1 LTFPGDTIGLRSER
15 HEEQATMT
23 TFERALRGIKSDVRA
38 HLLSVFSVGVAF
50 VCLVA
55 TILVLVNVQRI
66 EERWASVGQLSVYL
80 KPHADAK
87 HIAELE
93 QALKTTD
100 GILRVRYVS
109 SDAARRDL
117 LRDDPDDVLAALP
130 EQAFPASL
138 ELETVEPFAADKRQR
153 LTAQLRGLPAVEA
166 VESYESYG
174 KKLGAALTG
183 GVAAA
188 GVLAFVVLLA
198 VVSVVSS
205 TMRLSLQRR
214 TMEVEV
220 LRLVGAT
227 NDYVRRPL
235 LIEGMAQ
242 GALGAV
248 FAIGLVGVLYAILR
262 SGLVEQFSL
271 LFGIG
276 PSFLSFPLCLA
287 LVLSG
292 AALGI
297 FAATLSLRK
306 MLLV

>member
-1 LTFPGDTIGLRSER
+1 
-15 HEEQATMT
+15 MT
-23 TFERALRGIKSDVRA
+23 TFERALRGIKSDVKA

-55 TILVLVNVQRI
+55 TILVLVNVERI

-80 KPHADAK
+80 KPNTDAK
-87 HIAELE
+87 RAAELE

-100 GILRVRYVS
+100 GIVRVRYVS

-117 LRDDPDDVLAALP
+117 LHDDPDDVLAALP
-130 EQAFPASL
+130 EQAFPASI
-138 ELETVEPFAADKRQR
+138 ELETAEPFAADKRQH
-153 LTAQLRGLPAVEA
+153 LTAQLRSLPAVEA
-166 VESYESYG
+166 VESYESYS
-174 KKLGAALTG
+174 KKLGAALLG

-188 GVLAFVVLLA
+188 SVLAFVVLLA

-248 FAIGLVGVLYAILR
+248 FAIVLVGVLYAILR
-262 SGLVEQFSL
+262 SSLVEQFSL

-292 AALGI
+292 AVLGI

>member
-1 LTFPGDTIGLRSER
+1 
-15 HEEQATMT
+15 MT
-23 TFERALRGIKSDVRA
+23 TIERALRGIKSDVRA

-55 TILVLVNVQRI
+55 TLLILVNVERI
-66 EERWASVGQLSVYL
+66 HERWESVGRLSVYL
-80 KPHADAK
+80 KPGTGQK
-87 HIAELE
+87 QVTELE
-93 QALKTTD
+93 LALKATD
-100 GILRVRYVS
+100 GILSVRYVS

-117 LRDDPDDVLAALP
+117 LRDDPDEFLSSLP

-138 ELETVEPFAADKRQR
+138 ELETREPFLREQKQR
-153 LTAQLRGLPAVEA
+153 LASQLQSLPAVETI
-166 VESYESYG
+166 ESYDTYS
-174 KKLGAALTG
+174 KRLGHALIGFVT
-183 GVAAA
+183 AAA
-188 GVLAFVVLLA
+188 VLAFVVLLA

-214 TMEVEV
+214 KMEVEV

-235 LIEGMAQ
+235 LVEGMAQ

-248 FAIGLVGVLYAILR
+248 FAIALVFVLYAILR
-262 SGLVEQFSL
+262 HGLVEQFAL
-271 LFGIG
+271 LFGVG
-276 PSFLSFPLCLA
+276 PSFLSFPLCLL

-292 AALGI
+292 ASLGV

-306 MLLV
+306 LLLV

>member
-1 LTFPGDTIGLRSER
+1 
-15 HEEQATMT
+15 MT
-23 TFERALRGIKSDVRA
+23 TIERALRGIKSDVRA

-55 TILVLVNVQRI
+55 TLLVLVNVERVH
-66 EERWASVGQLSVYL
+66 ERWESVGRLSVYL
-80 KPHADAK
+80 KPGTDQQQVT
-87 HIAELE
+87 ELE
-93 QALKTTD
+93 LALKATD
-100 GILRVRYVS
+100 GIRQVRYVS

-117 LRDDPDDVLAALP
+117 LRDDPDEFLSSLP

-138 ELETVEPFAADKRQR
+138 ELETAEPFLRERKQR
-153 LTAQLRGLPAVEA
+153 LTAQLQSLPAVETIENYDGYAQRMGHALIGA
-166 VESYESYG
+166 VT
-174 KKLGAALTG
+174 AAS
-183 GVAAA
+183 
-188 GVLAFVVLLA
+188 VLAFVVLLA

-214 TMEVEV
+214 KMEVEV

-235 LIEGMAQ
+235 LVEGMAQ
-242 GALGAV
+242 GALGAL
-248 FAIGLVGVLYAILR
+248 FAIALVFLLYAILR
-262 SGLVEQFSL
+262 GGLVEQFAL
-271 LFGIG
+271 LFGVG
-276 PSFLSFPLCLA
+276 PSFLSFPLCLL

-292 AALGI
+292 AFLGV

>member
-1 LTFPGDTIGLRSER
+1 
-15 HEEQATMT
+15 MT
-23 TFERALRGIKSDVRA
+23 TIERALRGIKSDVRA

-55 TILVLVNVQRI
+55 TLLVLVNVERVH
-66 EERWASVGQLSVYL
+66 ERWESVGRLSVYL
-80 KPHADAK
+80 KPGTDQK
-87 HIAELE
+87 QVTELE
-93 QALKTTD
+93 LALKATD
-100 GILRVRYVS
+100 GIRQVRYVS

-117 LRDDPDDVLAALP
+117 LRDDPDEFLSSLP

-138 ELETVEPFAADKRQR
+138 ELETAEPFLREKKQR
-153 LTAQLRGLPAVEA
+153 LTAQLQSLPAVETI
-166 VESYESYG
+166 ENYDSYAKRMG
-174 KKLGAALTG
+174 HALIG
-183 GVAAA
+183 GVTAAS
-188 GVLAFVVLLA
+188 VLAFVVLLA

-214 TMEVEV
+214 KMEVEV

-235 LIEGMAQ
+235 LVEGMAQ
-242 GALGAV
+242 GALGAL
-248 FAIGLVGVLYAILR
+248 FAIALVFLLYAILR
-262 SGLVEQFSL
+262 GSLVEQFSL

-276 PSFLSFPLCLA
+276 PSFLSFPLCLL

-292 AALGI
+292 ALLGV